1 MTEQEIREAV
11 QALVNEMNF
20 RLLCEA
26 GEADLFLDTILWVT
40 GITVTEI
47 VYPKQKKSIF
57 SRIRALLRRG
67 IQRLKSLFV
76 RDAHTAR
83 S

>member
-1 MTEQEIREAV
+1 MTEQEIREGA
-11 QALVNEMNF
+11 QALVDEMNF

-26 GEADLFLDTILWVT
+26 GKADLFSDTILWVNR
-40 GITVTEI
+40 ITVTEI
-47 VYPKQKKSIF
+47 AYPKQKKSIF

-76 RDAHTAR
+76 RDVHTAQ